1 MNDFSKWTLVPEDI
15 DDEDPSPSVD
25 DTEQDETEDADAAA
39 DDSDGEEEEEP
50 EEVPDFARDLASQ
63 RQMIDDLRRSVGRAQ
78 SLADQWRQGHD
89 EVREEL
95 RAQQE
100 ATANILAAIVDGIDD
115 SAIDPTLK
123 QKVRKA
129 QADIAEA
136 ARAARTKA
144 ELMEELGINPQQQAR
159 VQQQM
164 EAQAVANA
172 LTADLEDEMTTF
184 GLDPDE
190 FDWEGVKTQLLAGGV
205 DAAKRFARGKIRE
218 AVMEQQ
224 AAARRTARKTAAGA
238 TPKGAAGVPTKN
250 DLSEGDFAARKA
262 ALDKLLA

>member
-1 MNDFSKWTLVPEDI
+1 MNDFSKWTLQPEDI

-25 DTEQDETEDADAAA
+25 DAEQDETEDADAEGE
-39 DDSDGEEEEEP
+39 DSTDEEEEETA
-50 EEVPDFARDLASQ
+50 EVPDYARDLASQ

-100 ATANILAAIVDGIDD
+100 SVANILAAIVDGIDD
-115 SAIDPTLK
+115 SAIDPALK
-123 QKVRKA
+123 QKVRTA
-129 QADIAEA
+129 QQEIAET

-172 LTADLEDEMTTF
+172 LTADLEDEMTVF

-190 FDWEGVKTQLLAGGV
+190 FDWNGVKAQLLAGGV
-205 DAAKRFARGKIRE
+205 DAAKRYARTKIRE

-224 AAARRTARKTAAGA
+224 AAQRRTARKTAAGT
-238 TPKGAAGVPTKN
+238 TPKGAAGTPPKN
-250 DLSEGDFAARKA
+250 DLSEGDFASRKR
-262 ALDKLLA
+262 ALDALLG